1 MEPFDID
8 VSGDRYRIQPLVSA
22 NYEVYHL
29 GELIGFLTPTVRG
42 EATLW
47 SSREVGQGLATR
59 MGEQIENAR
68 A

>member
-1 MEPFDID
+1 MEPFDIY
-8 VSGDRYRIQPLVSA
+8 VSGDHYRIQPLVSA

-29 GELIGFLTPTVRG
+29 DELIGFLTPTVRE

-47 SSREVGQGLATR
+47 SSREVEQGLAAR
-59 MGEQIENAR
+59 MGKQIEKAR